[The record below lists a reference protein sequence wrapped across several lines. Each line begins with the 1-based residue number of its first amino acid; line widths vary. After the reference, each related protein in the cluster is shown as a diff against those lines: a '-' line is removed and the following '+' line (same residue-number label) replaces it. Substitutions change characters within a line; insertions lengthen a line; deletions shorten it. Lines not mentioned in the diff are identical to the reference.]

1 MTKYI
6 LFILALFLANI
17 CSGQLED
24 DSNFLKINFKA
35 ESTIKVDFRNFNDT
49 VLLSSHFI
57 IFSRTITLKALKNCY
72 LVKELNILH

>member
-6 LFILALFLANI
+6 HFFLALFLANI

-24 DSNFLKINFKA
+24 DPNFLKMNFKA

-49 VLLSSHFI
+49 VLLSSHFYN
-57 IFSRTITLKALKNCY
+57 FSRTIILKALQNCY
-72 LVKELNILH
+72 LVNELNTLH